1 MVKDTI
7 QAVKEAEE
15 RAAEMIQKA
24 SVEGKALV
32 NQAKS
37 EASKMREEALGEARE
52 KAGKIRE
59 KLAEEGADYLEKA
72 VAAAEEDIASLKWN
86 AGKKTEEV
94 INKVISELI

>member
-15 RAAEMIQKA
+15 RAA
-24 SVEGKALV
+24 
-32 NQAKS
+32 
-37 EASKMREEALGEARE
+37 
-52 KAGKIRE
+52 E

>member
-1 MVKDTI
+1 MKGRPWLI
-7 QAVKEAEE
+7 
-15 RAAEMIQKA
+15 R
-24 SVEGKALV
+24 
-32 NQAKS
+32 AKS

-86 AGKKTEEV
+86 AGKKTEG
-94 INKVISELI
+94 K

>member
-15 RAAEMIQKA
+15 WAAEMIQKA
-24 SVEGKALV
+24 SDEGKTLV

-37 EASKMREEALGEARE
+37 EAS
-52 KAGKIRE
+52 KIRE

>member
-24 SVEGKALV
+24 SDEGKALV

-37 EASKMREEALGEARE
+37 EASKMRRKPSGKPGRRPERSGRNWQR
-52 KAGKIRE
+52 KAQIIWKRRLLRPRKI
-59 KLAEEGADYLEKA
+59 
-72 VAAAEEDIASLKWN
+72 SLP
-86 AGKKTEEV
+86 
-94 INKVISELI
+94 

>member
-24 SVEGKALV
+24 SDEGKALV

-37 EASKMREEALGEARE
+37 EASKMREEALGEGRRPE
-52 KAGKIRE
+52 RSGRNWQRKAQIIWKRRLLRPRKI
-59 KLAEEGADYLEKA
+59 
-72 VAAAEEDIASLKWN
+72 SLP
-86 AGKKTEEV
+86 
-94 INKVISELI
+94 

>member
-1 MVKDTI
+1 MERNRKICFEEPRMYDWNFELAEKTTI
-7 QAVKEAEE
+7 
-15 RAAEMIQKA
+15 I
-24 SVEGKALV
+24 
-32 NQAKS
+32 
-37 EASKMREEALGEARE
+37 E

>member
-15 RAAEMIQKA
+15 KAAEMIGKA
-24 SVEGKALV
+24 SEEGKNLIV
-32 NQAKS
+32 KAK
-37 EASKMREEALGEARE
+37 EDASQMRESALKEARE
-52 KAGKIRE
+52 KAGKARE
-59 KLAEEGADYLEKA
+59 KLAEEGEQYLQKS
-72 VAAAEEDIASLKWN
+72 VAAVEEDIASLKYN

>member
-24 SVEGKALV
+24 SDEGKALV

-37 EASKMREEALGEARE
+37 GTASKMREEALGEARE

-94 INKVISELI
+94 INKVIS

>member
-1 MVKDTI
+1 MKGRPWLI
-7 QAVKEAEE
+7 RQ
-15 RAAEMIQKA
+15 RAKHQRCVRKP
-24 SVEGKALV
+24 SG
-32 NQAKS
+32 
-37 EASKMREEALGEARE
+37 

>member
-24 SVEGKALV
+24 SDEGKALV

-37 EASKMREEALGEARE
+37 EASKMREEALGEAR
-52 KAGKIRE
+52 
-59 KLAEEGADYLEKA
+59 EKA